1 MTGRKRPYFHKNSIF
16 GCQPNSL
23 HGSWCILWDFIEIYK
38 YPAKFLAFTGPKA
51 KCSDLK
57 PMGPSSVSLMPLNV
71 KESLLLP
78 PTLFVLILLFLAK
91 QKGAFGLRT
100 GVSIGCVGPRAEV
113 KVSCNSARNIR
124 ASRTRHSSTIS
135 CSNSSGWKNDVIMK
149 CVELD
154 KKKQLL
160 MSMARLMMTK
170 IFRKLS
176 INYQCWLYN
185 FWTYLEHQATTVFPT
200 VFSKSQPNVQLAD
213 DLGEKFNLEIHLE
226 LMV

>member
-1 MTGRKRPYFHKNSIF
+1 MVVDVFCETSLKYINIQRNSWPSP
-16 GCQPNSL
+16 GPRQNVQ
-23 HGSWCILWDFIEIYK
+23 ILNLWVQV
-38 YPAKFLAFTGPKA
+38 L
-51 KCSDLK
+51 
-57 PMGPSSVSLMPLNV
+57 SLMPLNV

-113 KVSCNSARNIR
+113 EVSCNSARNIR

-154 KKKQLL
+154 KK
-160 MSMARLMMTK
+160 
-170 IFRKLS
+170 
-176 INYQCWLYN
+176 NNC
-185 FWTYLEHQATTVFPT
+185 
-200 VFSKSQPNVQLAD
+200 
-213 DLGEKFNLEIHLE
+213 
-226 LMV
+226 